1 VLHALFIVELHVYS
15 RLRYHK
21 GSVRTYTPSF
31 PEISAG
37 FTCLYRTHSL
47 RIVYQFILLTSCT
60 VICVSMRSSVANPL
74 YSWAAQIFNIFYV
87 NQNRVIIANMYILAS
102 KQGSSRTGTHGNAV
116 SVLFYT
122 TGTSFPL
129 FFVYSSC

>member
-1 VLHALFIVELHVYS
+1 MLHALFIVELHVYS

-74 YSWAAQIFNIFYV
+74 YSWAAQNIQHFLRKSEPGDHCEHVYF
-87 NQNRVIIANMYILAS
+87 
-102 KQGSSRTGTHGNAV
+102 
-116 SVLFYT
+116 SV
-122 TGTSFPL
+122 
-129 FFVYSSC
+129 